1 VSGFLARR
9 RVRARAGASVV
20 RQYEERKRAWR
31 RRNRKV
37 FLVAELIVGVII
49 AATLFAAW
57 PHVWTWVGGFVAGGA
72 LALYLALRESP
83 PPWIQNYQVGALG
96 EERTAKALEPL
107 LKRGWVVVHDL
118 NRIKSNLDHVLV
130 GPAGVFVL
138 DSKNLHGTVQ
148 IDGDVLS
155 LTRPGDDRIAY
166 SSDSLA
172 QSARRQGY
180 ELNRLVKR
188 RCDRSPW
195 VSAVV
200 VVWAEFPQRAAAG
213 RSMHFV
219 HGDYLIEWLDA
230 QPARLSAVQVN
241 EIAASLQPGQRH
253 RAKLPTDT
261 ASSPAL

>member
-1 VSGFLARR
+1 M
-9 RVRARAGASVV
+9 AS
-20 RQYEERKRAWR
+20 
-31 RRNRKV
+31 
-37 FLVAELIVGVII
+37 
-49 AATLFAAW
+49 
-57 PHVWTWVGGFVAGGA
+57 GGA

-83 PPWIQNYQVGALG
+83 PPWIENYQVGALG

-107 LKRGWVVVHDL
+107 LKRGWIVVHDL
-118 NRIKSNLDHVLV
+118 NRFKSNLDHVIV

-138 DSKNLHGTVQ
+138 DTKNLHGTVQ
-148 IDGDVLS
+148 IDRDVLS
-155 LTRPGDDRIAY
+155 LTRPGDDRTAY

-180 ELNRLVKR
+180 ELNRLVRR

-213 RSMHFV
+213 HKMHFV
-219 HGDYLIEWLDA
+219 HGEHLVEWLDA

-241 EIAASLQPGQRH
+241 EISAALRPGQRH
-253 RAKLPTDT
+253 RAANAASHAQSAPTT
-261 ASSPAL
+261 

>member
-1 VSGFLARR
+1 MNEFLTRR
-9 RVRARAGASVV
+9 RVRARAGASAVA
-20 RQYEERKRAWR
+20 QYEERKRAWR
-31 RRNRKV
+31 RKNRKV
-37 FLVAELIVGVII
+37 FLIAQLVVAAIIV
-49 AATLFAAW
+49 ATVLAAW
-57 PHVWTWVGGFVAGGA
+57 PHVWPWLGGVASGGA

-83 PPWIQNYQVGALG
+83 PPWIENYQVGALG
-96 EERTAKALEPL
+96 EERTAKTLEPL

-138 DSKNLHGTVQ
+138 DTKNLHGTVQ

-155 LTRPGDDRIAY
+155 LTRPGDDRVAY
-166 SSDSLA
+166 RSDGLA

-200 VVWAEFPQRAAAG
+200 VVWAEFPQHAAAG
-213 RSMHFV
+213 HKMHFV
-219 HGDYLIEWLDA
+219 HGDHLIEWLDA

-241 EIAASLQPGQRH
+241 EIAAALQPGQRR
-253 RAKLPTDT
+253 RAKT
-261 ASSPAL
+261 ADAGSHEPV